1 MGPDNGLV
9 RSPFL
14 GGQIVD
20 GGKSV
25 QEHPRDNA
33 PAGLAQ
39 GAFHAVA
46 LHSEGLGQI
55 VLQQQ
60 EIVPIIEL
68 QFLGGVVRKGAAA
81 DVIDDG
87 LRHDGYRVTFD
98 LVTGEHIDKMLLK
111 PGDELSYREYLE
123 NYLYDDIHQVRGKW
137 YNHLLPDDKIDQMI
151 LSSCKF
157 TAGEKIDQVKDRI
170 TVTAFVYRG
179 DDDFDEDGN
188 YIGPLSY
195 TVTMINKK

>member
-25 QEHPRDNA
+25 QEHPRENA

-60 EIVPIIEL
+60 EIVPVIEL
-68 QFLGGVVRKGAAA
+68 QLLGGVVRKGAAA

-87 LRHDGYRVTFD
+87 LRHDGYRVTFE
-98 LVTGEHIDKMLLK
+98 LETPAQVNLLHMGEETVVQAAEFLPKLAPD
-111 PGDELSYREYLE
+111 
-123 NYLYDDIHQVRGKW
+123 HQ
-137 YNHLLPDDKIDQMI
+137 
-151 LSSCKF
+151 
-157 TAGEKIDQVKDRI
+157 AG
-170 TVTAFVYRG
+170 A
-179 DDDFDEDGN
+179 
-188 YIGPLSY
+188 
-195 TVTMINKK
+195 